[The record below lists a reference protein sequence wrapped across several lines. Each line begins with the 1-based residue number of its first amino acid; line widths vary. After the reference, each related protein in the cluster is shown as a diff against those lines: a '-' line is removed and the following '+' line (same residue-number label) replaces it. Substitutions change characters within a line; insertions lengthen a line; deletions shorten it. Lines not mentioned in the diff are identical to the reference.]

1 MYLSVVKHVFASF
14 LLVVSC
20 ALPLGAWAADTD
32 GDGVDDSVDAF
43 PNNAEATTDTDNDG
57 SPDSID
63 TLRLPVFNDFETGA
77 GSGWVYTSDY
87 AGNQWSVVDNI
98 NVAFSGTH
106 SLHFSVARNQINHTA
121 SSASLSLT
129 LTTGSSISWYQKY
142 TQGVFGSAYVNGGS
156 CQSVGN
162 GWSYCVRAVT
172 PGTNTITIS
181 GNALNYTGGG
191 AQIWIDDLRI
201 GSALIEDADDDND
214 GVVDAADKFPL
225 DATETLDTDNDG
237 TGNNADT
244 DDDND
249 GITDASD
256 NCPLFASADQLN
268 TDGDAQGDVCDNDD
282 DNDGLTDIQET
293 TLGTQSKLAD
303 TDSDTVNDG
312 VDNCPLAPN
321 ADQLDS
327 NADGVGDACLE
338 GSTDSSF
345 NTGAGFY
352 GVGYAAT
359 LQTDGRI
366 VVGGTFSTYNGVSRK
381 GIARLNT
388 DGSLD
393 ETFNPLDGVNIVD
406 VRAVAVQVDGK
417 IVIGGNFTT
426 VNSVARNR
434 IARLNSDGS
443 LDNSFNP
450 GSGTGGSVNAIAIQ
464 TDGKIVLGGS
474 FTSYNGVAR
483 NRVARLNTDG
493 SLDAGFNPGTG
504 ANDMVTTTVLQ
515 ADGKVLVGGNFTQIN
530 SVPQGR
536 IARLNANGSV
546 DNTFVGDA
554 NYTVNSIAIQGDGKL
569 VIGGNFGAYG
579 VVGISRV
586 ARLQTNGALDN
597 SFNPGTGANNSVF
610 AVSVQDDGKIIIAG
624 AFTAVNDIA
633 RNGLARLHAD
643 GSLDYHF
650 SVGTG
655 ANSGIYVALLL
666 IDDRLMIGGA
676 FSAYREQTANGIAL
690 VQTDN
695 DNDGDGFFNAV
706 DLDDD
711 NDGVPDYID
720 VNPLNPAVNSEK
732 LLQLNNSYQGSA
744 LHEQAWQQ

>member
-1 MYLSVVKHVFASF
+1 M
-14 LLVVSC
+14 
-20 ALPLGAWAADTD
+20 
-32 GDGVDDSVDAF
+32 
-43 PNNAEATTDTDNDG
+43 
-57 SPDSID
+57 
-63 TLRLPVFNDFETGA
+63 
-77 GSGWVYTSDY
+77 
-87 AGNQWSVVDNI
+87 
-98 NVAFSGTH
+98 
-106 SLHFSVARNQINHTA
+106 
-121 SSASLSLT
+121 
-129 LTTGSSISWYQKY
+129 
-142 TQGVFGSAYVNGGS
+142 
-156 CQSVGN
+156 
-162 GWSYCVRAVT
+162 
-172 PGTNTITIS
+172 
-181 GNALNYTGGG
+181 
-191 AQIWIDDLRI
+191 
-201 GSALIEDADDDND
+201 
-214 GVVDAADKFPL
+214 
-225 DATETLDTDNDG
+225 
-237 TGNNADT
+237 
-244 DDDND
+244 
-249 GITDASD
+249 
-256 NCPLFASADQLN
+256 
-268 TDGDAQGDVCDNDD
+268 
-282 DNDGLTDIQET
+282 
-293 TLGTQSKLAD
+293 
-303 TDSDTVNDG
+303 
-312 VDNCPLAPN
+312 
-321 ADQLDS
+321 
-327 NADGVGDACLE
+327 
-338 GSTDSSF
+338 
-345 NTGAGFY
+345 
-352 GVGYAAT
+352 
-359 LQTDGRI
+359 
-366 VVGGTFSTYNGVSRK
+366 
-381 GIARLNT
+381 NT

-393 ETFNPLDGVNIVD
+393 ETFNPLGGVNIVD

-426 VNSVARNR
+426 VNSVARSR

-443 LDNSFNP
+443 LDTSFNP

-464 TDGKIVLGGS
+464 TDGKIVIGGN

-515 ADGKVLVGGNFTQIN
+515 PDGKILVGGNFTQIN

-546 DNTFVGDA
+546 DNTFSGDA

-579 VVGISRV
+579 VAGISRI

-624 AFTAVNDIA
+624 TFTAVNDIA
-633 RNGLARLHAD
+633 RKGLARLYAD

-655 ANSGIYVALLL
+655 ANNDIYVALLL

-676 FSAYREQTANGIAL
+676 FSTYREQTANGIAL

-720 VNPLNPAVNSEK
+720 ANPLNPAVNSEK

>member
-1 MYLSVVKHVFASF
+1 IFASS
-14 LLVVSC
+14 LLVVGC

-32 GDGVDDSVDAF
+32 GDGVADSIDAF

-57 SPDSID
+57 SPDNID
-63 TLRLPVFNDFETGA
+63 TLKLPVFNDFEAGA

-87 AGNQWSVVDNI
+87 VGNQWSVVDNI

-106 SLHFSVARNQINHTA
+106 SLYFSVARNQINH
-121 SSASLSLT
+121 SESHASLSLT
-129 LTTGSSISWYQKY
+129 LVTGSSISWYQKS
-142 TQGVFGSAYVNGGS
+142 TQSFFGNAYVNGGP
-156 CQSVGN
+156 CQPVGN
-162 GWSYCVRAVT
+162 GWSYCVRTVT
-172 PGTNTITIS
+172 PGTNTITII
-181 GNALNYTGGG
+181 GNTLNYTGSG

-201 GSALIEDADDDND
+201 GSVFIEDADDDDD
-214 GVVDAADKFPL
+214 GVIDTADKFPL

-237 TGNNADT
+237 TGDNADI

-249 GITDASD
+249 GIADASD

-293 TLGTQSKLAD
+293 TLGTQSRLAD

-312 VDNCPLAPN
+312 VDNCPLASN

-352 GVGYAAT
+352 GAGYAAT
-359 LQTDGRI
+359 LQTDGKI
-366 VVGGTFSTYNGVSRK
+366 VVGGTFTMYNGVSRK

-393 ETFNPLDGVNIVD
+393 ETFNTLGGVNIVD
-406 VRAVAVQVDGK
+406 VRAVAVQLDGK

-426 VNSVARNR
+426 VSGVARNR

-450 GSGTGGSVNAIAIQ
+450 GSGAGGSVNTIAIQ
-464 TDGKIVLGGS
+464 TDGKIVIGGN
-474 FTSYNGVAR
+474 FTSYNGATR
-483 NRVARLNTDG
+483 NRVARLSTDG
-493 SLDAGFNPGTG
+493 SLDAGFNSGTG
-504 ANDMVTTTVLQ
+504 ANDMVATTVLQ
-515 ADGKVLVGGNFTQIN
+515 PDGKILVGGNFTQIN

-536 IARLNANGSV
+536 VARLNADGSV
-546 DNTFVGDA
+546 DSTFIGDA

-579 VVGISRV
+579 VVGINRI

-597 SFNPGTGANNSVF
+597 SFNPGAGANNSVF
-610 AVSVQDDGKIIIAG
+610 AVSLQGDGKIIIAG
-624 AFTAVNDIA
+624 TFTTVNNIT
-633 RNGLARLHAD
+633 RKGLARLHAD
-643 GSLDYHF
+643 GSLDYNF

-655 ANSGIYVALLL
+655 ANNDIYVALLL
-666 IDDRLMIGGA
+666 MDDRLMIGGS
-676 FSAYREQTANGIAL
+676 FSTYREQTVNGIARI
-690 VQTDN
+690 QTDS

-720 VNPLNPAVNSEK
+720 ADPLNAAINSEK
-732 LLQLNNSYQGSA
+732 LLQLNNSYQGGA
-744 LHEQAWQQ
+744 LQEQVWQQ